1 MIKTK
6 QESPEINFNNYMNLM
21 NLEPTVAQQRR
32 KGAPMEQMLWEEVYS
47 WIPDEQKGAT
57 SRTTDY
63 SKWAK
68 KLKCNKSLKHQL
80 YPAGKEK

>member
-1 MIKTK
+1 
-6 QESPEINFNNYMNLM
+6 
-21 NLEPTVAQQRR
+21 
-32 KGAPMEQMLWEEVYS
+32 MEQMLWEEVYS